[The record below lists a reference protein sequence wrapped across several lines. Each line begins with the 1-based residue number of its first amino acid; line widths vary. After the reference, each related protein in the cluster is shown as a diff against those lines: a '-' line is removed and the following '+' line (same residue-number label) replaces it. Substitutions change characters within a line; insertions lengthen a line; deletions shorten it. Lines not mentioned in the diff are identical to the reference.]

1 MSELKI
7 TVYTPESSLRNPA
20 RMLREMFSD
29 LLASR
34 DLAWQL
40 ALRDIRAQYRQTA
53 LGLLWAFILPLA
65 NTAAWLFIQ
74 GSGIITL
81 QPTALPYPVYVFT
94 GTILWAIF
102 MDAVNAPLQQTT
114 TAKPMLAKINFP
126 REALVL
132 SGIYQTLFN
141 ACIKIGVLLAALL
154 IMGVT
159 PGWGLLLFPLAVL
172 SLILAGTAL
181 GLLITPVGMLYTD
194 IGKSLPLLMQFLMYL
209 TPVVFPVPTSGWA
222 ATLFQLNPLTPL
234 ILAARDLLTGFMPE
248 QWLAFIVVNV
258 ATLFLLVLAW
268 LVFRTAMPIL
278 VERMSA

>member
-1 MSELKI
+1 MNEPKI
-7 TVYTPESSLRNPA
+7 TVYTPESSLRDPV
-20 RMLREMFSD
+20 RMVREMFAD

-40 ALRDIRAQYRQTA
+40 ALRDIRAQYRQTV

-94 GTILWAIF
+94 GTILWSIF

-114 TAKPMLAKINFP
+114 AAKPMLAKINFP

-141 ACIKIGVLLAALL
+141 AGIKIGVLLAALL
-154 IMGVT
+154 IMGVI
-159 PGWGLLLFPLAVL
+159 PGGGLLLFPLALL

-194 IGKSLPLLMQFLMYL
+194 IGKGLPLLMQFLMYV
-209 TPVVFPVPTSGWA
+209 TPVVFPMPVGGRVT
-222 ATLFQLNPLTPL
+222 TLFQINPLTPL
-234 ILAARDLLTGFMPE
+234 ILTARDLLTGFAPE
-248 QWLAFIVVNV
+248 YLGAFLIVNAAMLALLALMWVVYR
-258 ATLFLLVLAW
+258 A
-268 LVFRTAMPIL
+268 AMPIL
-278 VERMSA
+278 IERMSA